1 MSSFFRFADHFTRH
15 MKTITLFLLAG
26 ATAALLVFS
35 LICVKVI
42 PYSEVLMYFTCAL
55 GGFCVNG
62 TIPLFFE
69 LGVESTYPVPE
80 GITSGFLTF
89 SNNFIQVI
97 FYIFPMVPHFG
108 TKWINWC
115 TFASTALCIPL
126 LICWKEKYY
135 RSDVD
140 KKGKVSVS
148 ASPYPGHSQESFAT
162 VPGNGQA
169 DQEASLTGSLNA
181 NGYGATMTN
190 SLASTG
196 TADISQVIWYCQVPT
211 QGVIFNV
218 NSPRGST
225 HILMIGRGRGGFIF
239 IP

>member
-140 KKGKVSVS
+140 RKGKFSVG

-196 TADISQVIWYCQVPT
+196 TADISQVI
-211 QGVIFNV
+211 
-218 NSPRGST
+218 
-225 HILMIGRGRGGFIF
+225 
-239 IP
+239 